1 MTHPN
6 RQELDNF
13 MHRLMSKLFRQTKYP
28 ELKKAGGLANAI
40 NLEFEKLNSTLRV
53 AVDTY
58 YDKIPVTYARVEN
71 ANKFSQIY
79 IAAEEKLYLPDFWRD
94 GVCLAHGSTD
104 NISQLAKAVNY
115 WLTQNVSTQKLSEYF
130 EFVQPSGKAEA
141 FDNNNEVEFTWNLLK
156 AEDDSLGLKDFI
168 NLASKDEI
176 LNKLFPF
183 TSLYT
188 LCFSKCTGYPFDTKD
203 LPSVTPVEY
212 AHFVMSKDT
221 VEYSKIRSVDTI
233 ANSKI
238 YVVTKNKTQYI
249 GEGNASEAL
258 KIVLD
263 NLPKDIK
270 PARKGIADD

>member
-1 MTHPN
+1 
-6 RQELDNF
+6 
-13 MHRLMSKLFRQTKYP
+13 MHRLVSKLFRQTKYP

-40 NLEFEKLNSTLRV
+40 NLEFEKLNSILRV
-53 AVDTY
+53 AVDRY

-104 NISQLAKAVNY
+104 NISQLAKVVDY
-115 WLTQNVSTQKLSEYF
+115 WLTHNISTQKLSEYF
-130 EFVQPSGKAEA
+130 SFVQPSGKAEA
-141 FDNNNEVEFTWNLLK
+141 FDNNNEVEFTWNLLM

-168 NLASKDEI
+168 NLASKNEV

-203 LPSVTPVEY
+203 LPSVTLVEY

-221 VEYSKIRSVDTI
+221 AEYAKIGSNDAVPYSKF
-233 ANSKI
+233 

-249 GEGNASEAL
+249 GEGNASKVL

-263 NLPKDIK
+263 NLPKDVE
-270 PARKGIADD
+270 PARKGTAED